1 MWLRSGISSRNK
13 NFSCLND
20 SHASAPLLDLAESQ
34 ALVTEPELLTVIEV
48 TVIEVEVLLTCFA
61 SVLGVGI
68 VNRDG
73 RLGVGRSGTY
83 NNYINVSVRSH

>member
-48 TVIEVEVLLTCFA
+48 LLTCFA

-73 RLGVGRSGTY
+73 RLGVSRSGTY
-83 NNYINVSVRSH
+83 NNYINVSIRSH